1 MKEGLYMIGDK
12 INLTPQDILDKE
24 FKVDA
29 RGFRMQEV
37 DEFLDIVIKD
47 YQEFNTV
54 IKALE
59 NDCRTLIAENSRLK
73 SEVRD
78 LKSKLDIATS
88 NKEVTSIDIIKRISE
103 LEKTV
108 YGDN

>member
-1 MKEGLYMIGDK
+1 MIGDK

>member
-1 MKEGLYMIGDK
+1 MIGDK

-59 NDCRTLIAENSRLK
+59 DDCRTLIAENSRLK

>member
-1 MKEGLYMIGDK
+1 MMGDK
-12 INLTPQDILDKE
+12 IVLTPQDILDKE

-59 NDCRTLIAENSRLK
+59 NDCRTLITDNSRLK

-108 YGDN
+108 YGDNE